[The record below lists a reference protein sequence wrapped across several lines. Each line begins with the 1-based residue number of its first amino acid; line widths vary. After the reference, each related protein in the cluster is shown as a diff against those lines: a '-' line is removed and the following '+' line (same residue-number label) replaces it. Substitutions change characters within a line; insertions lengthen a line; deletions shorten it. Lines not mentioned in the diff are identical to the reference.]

1 MLEHSSDNL
10 SRAVL
15 QTVAYSDIFDYPL
28 TAHEIHR
35 YLIGVE
41 ASLEE
46 VTRTV
51 EDEEIFTRTGDYF
64 TLPGRNETVN
74 IRMHREVRSRELLSQ
89 AMKYGR
95 MLGAL
100 PYIRMVALTG
110 SLAVMNVLGDQ
121 DFDYMLVTAPGRVWM
136 ARAFALAF
144 NRLTRL
150 RGHTLCPN
158 LIISETAL
166 EWNVHDLY
174 SARELCQMKLI
185 KGKDVYMR
193 LMKVNGWIR
202 NFLPNAFNANSTDTT
217 NKEAEHWRNSFIRE
231 IHVERF
237 QHLLETLLRG
247 NLGDRF
253 ENWEMNRKIARFSKQ
268 AGFGEETIFN
278 AEICQGNFHHHR
290 QWTQEAYEDRLNKLS
305 ADSAFSFALSR
316 TIAKSKRENGLRVKA
331 L

>member
-46 VTRTV
+46 VARTV

-64 TLPGRNETVN
+64 TLPGREEIVN
-74 IRMHREVRSRELLSQ
+74 IRMNREVRSRELLSQ

-110 SLAVMNVLGDQ
+110 SLAVMNVSGNQ
-121 DFDYMLVTAPGRVWM
+121 DFDYMLVTVPGRVWT
-136 ARAFALAF
+136 ARAFALAI
-144 NRLTRL
+144 NRLASV
-150 RGHTLCPN
+150 RGYTLCPN

-174 SARELCQMKLI
+174 SAREVCQMKLI

-193 LMKVNGWIR
+193 LMKVNAWIR
-202 NFLPNAFNANSTDTT
+202 DFLPNAFNANSMNAT
-217 NKEAEHWRNSFIRE
+217 NKAQNSLVRGIR
-231 IHVERF
+231 VERF
-237 QHLLETLLRG
+237 QHLLETLLPG
-247 NLGDRF
+247 SLGDRF

-278 AEICQGNFHHHR
+278 TEICQGNFHHHR
-290 QWTQEAYEDRLNKLS
+290 QWTHEAFEERLS
-305 ADSAFSFALSR
+305 ALAAVLGGEVALTQLSR
-316 TIAKSKRENGLRVKA
+316 TAIGAHRL
-331 L
+331 

>member
-46 VTRTV
+46 VARTV

-64 TLPGRNETVN
+64 TLPGREEIVN
-74 IRMHREVRSRELLSQ
+74 IRMNREARSRELLSQ
-89 AMKYGR
+89 AMNYGR

-110 SLAVMNVLGDQ
+110 SLAVMNVSGNQ
-121 DFDYMLVTAPGRVWM
+121 DFDYMLVTAPGRVWT
-136 ARAFALAF
+136 ARAFALAI
-144 NRLTRL
+144 NRLARL
-150 RGHTLCPN
+150 CGHTLCPN

-166 EWNVHDLY
+166 EWSVHDLY

-185 KGKDVYMR
+185 KGKDVYVR

-202 NFLPNAFNANSTDTT
+202 DFLPNAFNANSMNAT
-217 NKEAEHWRNSFIRE
+217 NKVRNSLVSGIR
-231 IHVERF
+231 VERF
-237 QHLLETLLRG
+237 QHLLETLLPG

-290 QWTQEAYEDRLNKLS
+290 QWTRELFEKKLIS
-305 ADSAFSFALSR
+305 LASPLSVGEELGVR
-316 TIAKSKRENGLRVKA
+316 AA
-331 L
+331 

>member
-28 TAHEIHR
+28 TAREIHR

-46 VTRTV
+46 VARTV

-64 TLPGRNETVN
+64 TLPGREEIVN
-74 IRMHREVRSRELLSQ
+74 IRMHREARSRELLSQ

-100 PYIRMVALTG
+100 PYIRLVALTG
-110 SLAVMNVLGDQ
+110 SLAVMNVSGNQ
-121 DFDYMLVTAPGRVWM
+121 DFDYMLVTAPGRVWT
-136 ARAFALAF
+136 ARAFALAL
-144 NRLTRL
+144 NRLARL
-150 RGHTLCPN
+150 RGYTLCPN

-166 EWNVHDLY
+166 EWSVHDLY
-174 SARELCQMKLI
+174 SARELSQMKLI
-185 KGKDVYMR
+185 KGKDLYVR

-202 NFLPNAFNANSTDTT
+202 DFLPNAFNANLMNAT
-217 NKEAEHWRNSFIRE
+217 NKAQNSLVRGIR
-231 IHVERF
+231 VERV
-237 QHLLETLLRG
+237 QHLLETLLPD

-253 ENWEMNRKIARFSKQ
+253 ENWEMNRKITRFSKQ

-290 QWTQEAYEDRLNKLS
+290 QWTRELFEKKLIS
-305 ADSAFSFALSR
+305 LASPLSVGEELGVR
-316 TIAKSKRENGLRVKA
+316 AA
-331 L
+331 